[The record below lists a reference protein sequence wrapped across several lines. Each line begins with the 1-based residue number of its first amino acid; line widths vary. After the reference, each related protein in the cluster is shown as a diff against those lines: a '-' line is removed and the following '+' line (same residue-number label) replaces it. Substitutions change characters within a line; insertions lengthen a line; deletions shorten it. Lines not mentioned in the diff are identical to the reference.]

1 MDTLTTISQI
11 TTVIADLL
19 IILPFLSRN
28 IRRKL
33 FRAIITDILYDIV
46 SGNNGQTKQL
56 VDVMKKVVDTYN
68 IMNGYNAPNRQVFEK
83 DD

>member
-1 MDTLTTISQI
+1 MDIITTVSQI
-11 TTVIADLL
+11 TTVMADML
-19 IILPFLSRN
+19 IILPFVSRN

-46 SGNNGQTKQL
+46 SGTDGQTKQL
-56 VDVMKKVVDTYN
+56 VDTMKKVVDTYN
-68 IMNGYNAPNRQVFEK
+68 IMNGITHKHVSEK